1 LREEFIMMMLSSA
14 CERLWGLIFDPLFV
28 IPWGHAHDTTESPP
42 ECGLITISAGVGDL
56 RNRFAR
62 DFQHKRRRFNTN
74 PRDKDSPG
82 SARSFYD

>member
-1 LREEFIMMMLSSA
+1 M
-14 CERLWGLIFDPLFV
+14 GPDFDPLFV

-74 PRDKDSPG
+74 PRDKVFG
-82 SARSFYD
+82 LCWISAVILRLRVRGVRFKASAS